1 MLLSKK
7 VAVVTGGGR
16 GIGKAIC
23 LVFAGKGSDMVVAD
37 IDGAAAEQTADQVK
51 ALGRNSLP
59 LEMDVTQEESIRLA
73 VERIMTEFGR
83 IDIWVN
89 NAGIGSRAM
98 LHEMDPVQWD
108 RVLNVNLRGAFLGTQ
123 AAARIMMNQNGGRI
137 INISS
142 RAAKGGSYGHCSY
155 ASSKAGMIALTKS
168 AARELGAYDI
178 TVNAIMPGFIA
189 TDLTKNLS
197 DGITQ
202 PEQRVLKRPGR
213 PEDVAYAAAFLASD
227 EAEWITGTS
236 IEVTGGTG
244 MFAG

>member
-23 LVFAGKGSDMVVAD
+23 LVFAGKGADMVVAD

-51 ALGRNSLP
+51 ALGRNSLS
-59 LEMDVTQEESIRLA
+59 LEMNVTQEESIHLA
-73 VERIMTEFGR
+73 VGRSMTEFGR

-98 LHEMDPVQWD
+98 LHEMDLVQWD

-168 AARELGAYDI
+168 AARELGAYNI

-202 PEQRVLKRPGR
+202 PEQRVLQRPGR

>member
-1 MLLSKK
+1 MTLSGK

-23 LVFAGKGSDMVVAD
+23 LIFAKKGADVAVAD
-37 IDGAAAEQTADQVK
+37 IDSAAAGKTAEEVTV
-51 ALGRNSLP
+51 LGRHSLS
-59 LEMDVTQEESIRLA
+59 LEMDVTREEAIHSA
-73 VERIMTEFGR
+73 VEKVIKEFGR

-98 LHEMDPVQWD
+98 LHEMNPANWD

-123 AAARIMMNQNGGRI
+123 AAARVMMRQKHGRI
-137 INISS
+137 INMSS

-168 AARELGAYDI
+168 AARELGAYNI

-197 DGITQ
+197 DNITQ
-202 PEQRVLKRPGR
+202 PEQRVLQRPGR

-244 MFAG
+244 MFSG